1 MRTLRSIAVGLA
13 AILLFVSGAPG
24 AAGVATFKK
33 NRGDP
38 GGMNAKDF
46 FVRLDGSLGGNFGSL
61 ILVFGGC
68 FTSDFTNRAKDS
80 AVGKSGK
87 PVAVLA
93 ATDVNKET
101 TRAGGLQTGGSFV
114 QGVSAG
120 FNPGLTESEQPGTVK
135 QAFDGGKARVERD
148 ERTFTEAGRE
158 PPAKGQKPTFTA
170 LGEGADAVQLGR
182 GATSYHAILFVG
194 LPKTVADWNDLRTM
208 YDTLVDSG
216 YDPNNIKTLFGSGRA
231 RDGSPALLGDD
242 DQPSSSV
249 LERARGTPQEYIAER
264 IRIEAATHENL
275 GGALDALA
283 AIARGSKT
291 EQYFIWTADHSTMYA
306 MADPAPRLQ
315 PGQALA
321 SANVNLGRDFVAIA
335 REPGAGRPEV
345 VIEAS
350 GVTRRDLTVSL
361 NGSPVGALDPGHEGV
376 PQGVP
381 CDASALRPGDNL
393 VTVATGGTP
402 LKIAEVGISTGPI
415 AIQWGQ
421 PPVVAQ
427 SPAAPR
433 PTGPVSAT
441 LIGVVLPDDA
451 RAGETVSGIVVTNP
465 RDWEGASGV
474 RVVSLTVPLERDK
487 SGKPLLDGITVRA
500 GGADHPAGD
509 GFTCTVPTDGSD
521 LTIVI
526 GREGLTA
533 PLAQT
538 KVPFKSGA
546 PAAGVPPSGF
556 QTSPVCQAGTVHRI
570 DGSANGVSADTLV
583 SLNGEKLKIVAET
596 PRAVYCL
603 VPDGAKAGLAR
614 LELTEKDTKA
624 SFPVATLRLEMSAD
638 KLDLIRG
645 ESTRFSAVI
654 AGLEALPESLWRG
667 GSSLDPV
674 ALARA
679 RSRVPGLTIPT
690 GGEPGTLFLV
700 VENRSPGV
708 ITIDGEREG
717 AITRT
722 FAYADRLG
730 GKYRLDGTI
739 RSKRSGGFNVHG
751 EVFPF
756 LAPVAAQTAAAP

>member
-1 MRTLRSIAVGLA
+1 M
-13 AILLFVSGAPG
+13 
-24 AAGVATFKK
+24 
-33 NRGDP
+33 
-38 GGMNAKDF
+38 
-46 FVRLDGSLGGNFGSL
+46 
-61 ILVFGGC
+61 
-68 FTSDFTNRAKDS
+68 
-80 AVGKSGK
+80 
-87 PVAVLA
+87 
-93 ATDVNKET
+93 
-101 TRAGGLQTGGSFV
+101 
-114 QGVSAG
+114 
-120 FNPGLTESEQPGTVK
+120 
-135 QAFDGGKARVERD
+135 
-148 ERTFTEAGRE
+148 
-158 PPAKGQKPTFTA
+158 
-170 LGEGADAVQLGR
+170 
-182 GATSYHAILFVG
+182 
-194 LPKTVADWNDLRTM
+194 
-208 YDTLVDSG
+208 
-216 YDPNNIKTLFGSGRA
+216 
-231 RDGSPALLGDD
+231 
-242 DQPSSSV
+242 
-249 LERARGTPQEYIAER
+249 
-264 IRIEAATHENL
+264 
-275 GGALDALA
+275 
-283 AIARGSKT
+283 
-291 EQYFIWTADHSTMYA
+291 
-306 MADPAPRLQ
+306 
-315 PGQALA
+315 
-321 SANVNLGRDFVAIA
+321 
-335 REPGAGRPEV
+335 
-345 VIEAS
+345 
-350 GVTRRDLTVSL
+350 
-361 NGSPVGALDPGHEGV
+361 
-376 PQGVP
+376 
-381 CDASALRPGDNL
+381 
-393 VTVATGGTP
+393 
-402 LKIAEVGISTGPI
+402 
-415 AIQWGQ
+415 
-421 PPVVAQ
+421 
-427 SPAAPR
+427 
-433 PTGPVSAT
+433 
-441 LIGVVLPDDA
+441 
-451 RAGETVSGIVVTNP
+451 
-465 RDWEGASGV
+465 
-474 RVVSLTVPLERDK
+474 
-487 SGKPLLDGITVRA
+487 
-500 GGADHPAGD
+500 
-509 GFTCTVPTDGSD
+509 DGSD

-614 LELTEKDTKA
+614 LELVEKETKA